1 MRHLLATLLAGLLT
15 SIGLATSASAHG
27 TFWVPPEPPPPAE
40 EPKEEPGPTIPV
52 SGGGG
57 GTQPAGSPG
66 SGGIGVPAPTAP
78 TNTPNTPGTMSQDQ
92 LTNWSYWW
100 FFNREPLLDLRRR
113 FDDQALLSG
122 GGAQAVTNR
131 PSDAALENTVLPA
144 LLELTGPQRQ
154 DNVRLTAGIALGR
167 IGHPLTDELREALA
181 EHVRSKDPTLQQ
193 GSMLSVGLLGDFWA
207 LETLAAAL
215 ANEREA
221 RDLFG
226 GKLGSRERAFAAY
239 ALGVMADRA
248 PHDAQRAMVLA
259 PLWTALKDSRDDREV
274 RVATANALGLVRLAW
289 EDGRALPGA
298 DPDLE
303 LPTDR
308 RALIEA
314 LWELY
319 LEEDDV
325 FVRGHLPV
333 ALARLAEGGPDDARD
348 QLIERFIERLE
359 ARREPRVQDLHG
371 LVIGLGIVGNAWG
384 RASDTRL
391 RRTLYRIAV
400 EEGDAHA
407 RHLALMSLS
416 KVVGRTGPS
425 LPPAPVQAELEAFLT
440 AGLGSAKAMDAPWYA
455 LSAGALG
462 AQLKRPVEGRSP
474 GRLGPEL
481 IAALREIVDDAGSPN
496 TLSAAVLALGLAEDL
511 DSGEAVERLFDRSR
525 NRDVQ
530 AYAALSLGLLGRGDA
545 APKLEEFL
553 HEARYMPVALEHAA
567 IGLALLS
574 RPRAVGALQGR
585 LTTARSGIIAAPLAA
600 TLGHIGDASVVLPLA
615 KLTSDRSQT
624 LATRENLALALG
636 LIASRRGPSGL
647 TWRASLATD
656 VNYTAWVPSLFDQA
670 GTGILN
676 IN

>member
-1 MRHLLATLLAGLLT
+1 MRHLPATLLAGLLT
-15 SIGLATSASAHG
+15 LLGLAAPAPAHG
-27 TFWVPPEPPPPAE
+27 TFWVPPEPPPPADVPE
-40 EPKEEPGPTIPV
+40 EKPSAPIPA
-52 SGGGG
+52 SGGSS
-57 GTQPAGSPG
+57 TQPGGSPG
-66 SGGIGVPAPTAP
+66 TGGIGVPSPSGP
-78 TNTPNTPGTMSQDQ
+78 TNAPSTPGTLGQAQ

-100 FFNREPLLDLRRR
+100 YFNREPLLDLRRR
-113 FDDQALLSG
+113 FDEQALLSG

-144 LLELTGPQRQ
+144 LLELAGPQRQ

-193 GSMLSVGLLGDFWA
+193 GAMLSVGLLGDFWA
-207 LETLAAAL
+207 LETLATGL

-221 RDLFG
+221 RAVFG

-259 PLWTALKDSRDDREV
+259 PLWAVLEDTRDDREV
-274 RVATANALGLVRLAW
+274 RVAAANALGLVRLTW

-298 DPDLE
+298 DPELE

-308 RALIEA
+308 PALIEA
-314 LWELY
+314 LWERY
-319 LEEDDV
+319 LDEDDV
-325 FVRGHLPV
+325 FVRGHLPI
-333 ALARLAEGGPDDARD
+333 ALARLADGGPDDVRD
-348 QLIERFIERLE
+348 ALIERFIERLE

-391 RRTLYRIAV
+391 RRTLYRIAI

-407 RHLALMSLS
+407 RHLALMSLAA
-416 KVVGRTGPS
+416 VVGRTGPS

-440 AGLGSAKAMDAPWYA
+440 EGLASAKAMDAPWFA
-455 LSAGALG
+455 MSAGALG
-462 AQLKRPVEGRSP
+462 ARLKRPVAGRSP
-474 GRLGPEL
+474 GQLGTEL

-511 DSGEAVERLFDRSR
+511 DSGETVERLFDRSR

-553 HEARYMPVALEHAA
+553 HEARYMPVALEHAS

-574 RPRAVGALQGR
+574 RPRAVAALQAR
-585 LTTARSGIIAAPLAA
+585 LANAHSGIIAAPLAA
-600 TLGHIGDASVVLPLA
+600 TLGHVGDASVVLPLA
-615 KLTSDRSQT
+615 KLADDRSQT

-636 LIASRRGPSGL
+636 LISSRRGPSGL